1 MNDVINMILNEVSL
15 DNRVNGIFL
24 MENNEHMDALREYL
38 MEHGIPKNEVIE
50 MTNKMLEGNFPDRQ
64 IFMAATGQLIS
75 FPSPESKAKAV
86 KENPGKYTEQDP
98 NPKKDVPAEP
108 TEKPLPEPSAAQL
121 NQEPKQ
127 EPIPTEKTPNIF
139 EPQQQL
145 KVEPINQQ
153 QSPAQAQPIQ
163 PLPKT
168 PQSLAAEKEYINQIF
183 DTDNN
188 NLSNLTPTLA
198 EQLKVLYKNA
208 DELGL
213 REAVTFLTRYV
224 KP

>member
-1 MNDVINMILNEVSL
+1 
-15 DNRVNGIFL
+15 
-24 MENNEHMDALREYL
+24 
-38 MEHGIPKNEVIE
+38 
-50 MTNKMLEGNFPDRQ
+50 MTNKMVEGNYPDRQ
-64 IFMAATGQLIS
+64 IFRSDTGQLVT
-75 FPSPESKAKAV
+75 FPSPEYKAKAI

-108 TEKPLPEPSAAQL
+108 TEKPIQNTEEPSSAPL
-121 NQEPKQ
+121 KQ

-139 EPQQQL
+139 EPQQSL

-153 QSPAQAQPIQ
+153 QSPTQQAQPIQ

-168 PQSLAAEKEYINQIF
+168 PQAIAAEKEYINQIF

-213 REAVTFLTRYV
+213 REAVTFLTKYV

>member
-1 MNDVINMILNEVSL
+1 MNNIIDYILSEVSL
-15 DNRVNGIFL
+15 DDRVNGIFL
-24 MENNEHMDALREYL
+24 MENNIHMDVLREYL
-38 MEHGIPKNEVIE
+38 IEHGIPRDEVLE
-50 MTNKMLEGNFPDRQ
+50 MTNKMVEGNYPLKQAYQKD
-64 IFMAATGQLIS
+64 TGQLITW
-75 FPSPESKAKAV
+75 PSPEYKAKAI

-108 TEKPLPEPSAAQL
+108 TEKPIQNTEEPSSAPL
-121 NQEPKQ
+121 KQ

-139 EPQQQL
+139 EPQQSL

-153 QSPAQAQPIQ
+153 QSPTQQAQPIQ

-168 PQSLAAEKEYINQIF
+168 PQAIAAEKEYINQIF

-213 REAVTFLTRYV
+213 REAVTFLTKYV

>member
-1 MNDVINMILNEVSL
+1 MNNIIDYILSEVSL
-15 DNRVNGIFL
+15 DDRVNGIFL
-24 MENNEHMDALREYL
+24 MENNIHMDVLREYL
-38 MEHGIPKNEVIE
+38 IEHGIPRDEVLE
-50 MTNKMLEGNFPDRQ
+50 MTNKMVEGNYPDRQ
-64 IFMAATGQLIS
+64 IFRSDTGQLVT
-75 FPSPESKAKAV
+75 FPSPEYKAKAI

-108 TEKPLPEPSAAQL
+108 TEKPIQNTEEPSSAPL
-121 NQEPKQ
+121 KQ

-139 EPQQQL
+139 EPQQSL

-153 QSPAQAQPIQ
+153 QSPTQQAQPIQ

-168 PQSLAAEKEYINQIF
+168 PQAIAAEKEYINQIF

-213 REAVTFLTRYV
+213 REAVTFLTKYV

>member
-1 MNDVINMILNEVSL
+1 MTNIIDYILSEVSL
-15 DNRVNGIFL
+15 DDRVNGIFL
-24 MENNEHMDALREYL
+24 MENNIHMDVLREYL
-38 MEHGIPKNEVIE
+38 IEHGIPRDEVLE
-50 MTNKMLEGNFPDRQ
+50 MTNKMVEGNYPLKQAYQKD
-64 IFMAATGQLIS
+64 TGQLITW
-75 FPSPESKAKAV
+75 PSPEYKAKAF
-86 KENPGKYTEQDP
+86 KENPGKYTDQDP
-98 NPKKDVPAEP
+98 NPKKDVPVEP
-108 TEKPLPEPSAAQL
+108 TEKPIQNTEEPSAAPL
-121 NQEPKQ
+121 KQ

-139 EPQQQL
+139 EPQQSL

-153 QSPAQAQPIQ
+153 QSPTQQAQPIQ

-168 PQSLAAEKEYINQIF
+168 PQAIAAEKEYINQIF

-213 REAVTFLTRYV
+213 REAVTFLTKYV

>member
-1 MNDVINMILNEVSL
+1 MNNIIDYILSEVSL
-15 DNRVNGIFL
+15 DDRVNGIFL
-24 MENNEHMDALREYL
+24 MENNIHMDVLREYL
-38 MEHGIPKNEVIE
+38 IEHGIPRDEVLE
-50 MTNKMLEGNFPDRQ
+50 MTNKMVEGNYPDRQ
-64 IFMAATGQLIS
+64 IFRSDTGQLVT
-75 FPSPESKAKAV
+75 FPSPEYKAKAI

-108 TEKPLPEPSAAQL
+108 TEKPIQNTEEPSSAPL
-121 NQEPKQ
+121 KQ
-127 EPIPTEKTPNIF
+127 EPVPTEKTPNIF
-139 EPQQQL
+139 EPQQSL

-153 QSPAQAQPIQ
+153 QSPTQQAQPIQ

-168 PQSLAAEKEYINQIF
+168 PQAIAAEKEYINQIF

-213 REAVTFLTRYV
+213 REAVTFLTKYV

>member
-1 MNDVINMILNEVSL
+1 MNNIIDYILSEVSL
-15 DNRVNGIFL
+15 DDRVNGIFL
-24 MENNEHMDALREYL
+24 MENNIHMDVLREYL
-38 MEHGIPKNEVIE
+38 IEHGIPRDEVLE
-50 MTNKMLEGNFPDRQ
+50 MTNKMVEGNYPLKQAYQKD
-64 IFMAATGQLIS
+64 TGQLITW
-75 FPSPESKAKAV
+75 PSPEYKAKAF
-86 KENPGKYTEQDP
+86 KENPGKYTDQDP
-98 NPKKDVPAEP
+98 NPKKDVPVEP
-108 TEKPLPEPSAAQL
+108 TEKPIQNTEEPSAAPL
-121 NQEPKQ
+121 KQ

-139 EPQQQL
+139 EPQQSL

-153 QSPAQAQPIQ
+153 QSPTQQAQPIQ

-168 PQSLAAEKEYINQIF
+168 PQAIAAEKEYINQIF

-213 REAVTFLTRYV
+213 REAVTFLTKYV

>member
-1 MNDVINMILNEVSL
+1 MNNIIDYILSEVSL
-15 DNRVNGIFL
+15 DDRVNGIFL
-24 MENNEHMDALREYL
+24 MENNIHMDVLREYL
-38 MEHGIPKNEVIE
+38 IEHGIPRDEVLE
-50 MTNKMLEGNFPDRQ
+50 MTNKMVEGNYPDRQ
-64 IFMAATGQLIS
+64 IFRSDTGQLVT
-75 FPSPESKAKAV
+75 FPSPEYKAKAI

-108 TEKPLPEPSAAQL
+108 TEKPIQNTEEPSSAPL
-121 NQEPKQ
+121 KQ

-139 EPQQQL
+139 EPQQSL

-153 QSPAQAQPIQ
+153 QSPTQQAQPIQ

-168 PQSLAAEKEYINQIF
+168 HQAIAAEKEYINQIF

-213 REAVTFLTRYV
+213 REAVTFLTKYV